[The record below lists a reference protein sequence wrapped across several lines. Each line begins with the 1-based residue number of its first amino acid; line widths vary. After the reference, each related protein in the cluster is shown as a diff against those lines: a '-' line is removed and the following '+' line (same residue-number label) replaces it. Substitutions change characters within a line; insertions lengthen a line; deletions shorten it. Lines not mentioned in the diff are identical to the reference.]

1 MEIQNCK
8 VRDFDLDFFSWS
20 KDGKV
25 PAHEIYP
32 CCGVESGNK
41 DCTKS
46 TILSYRPNWIKNNR
60 VLWFNTI

>member
-8 VRDFDLDFFSWS
+8 VRDFDLNFFSWS

-25 PAHEIYP
+25 PAHKIYL
-32 CCGVESGNK
+32 CCRVESGNK
-41 DCTKS
+41 DCIKS
-46 TILSYRPNWIKNNR
+46 TILSYRPNWINNG